1 MYDEFRARRLRHT
14 QAPCQIHGD
23 ASANGWFLARGNG
36 DETPAKMMGSHI
48 VMDILVYVWL

>member
-1 MYDEFRARRLRHT
+1 
-14 QAPCQIHGD
+14 
-23 ASANGWFLARGNG
+23 LARGNG